1 MVAESGP
8 FEMPKRWMTGFGVAA
23 LNAKLTPMLTLTIAR
38 FDVDPDAVTDIL
50 GLTPTSVARRGE
62 PRPSGRLHESNMWH
76 LELHAAPLVDG
87 REHEN
92 ALAELIGQLKGREHL
107 FAEMAKTVGPGSVSI
122 YGGFYV
128 SDEQQGIWLN
138 PEQMAVLATCGIGWG
153 LDLFEA
159 AMLS

>member
-1 MVAESGP
+1 MSD
-8 FEMPKRWMTGFGVAA
+8 FGVAA
-23 LNAKLTPMLTLTIAR
+23 LNAKLAPMLTLTIAR

-50 GLTPTSVARRGE
+50 GLAPTSVARRGE
-62 PRPSGRLHESNMWH
+62 PRTSGRLHDFNMWH

-87 REHEN
+87 REHES
-92 ALAELIGQLKGREHL
+92 AIVKLIGQLKGREHL
-107 FAEMAKTVGPGSVSI
+107 FAELAKTIEPGSVSI

-128 SDEQQGIWLN
+128 SDEQQGIWLE
-138 PEQMAVLATCGIGWG
+138 PEQMAVLAACGISWG